1 MQIVGIEEYEFGV
14 EDLASC
20 GRFLSDFGLSPVS
33 ASHGSNGCHS
43 VETLDGSRVTLY
55 PLDDPRLPQAIEPG
69 STLRRVTWGVAS
81 PAALQRLAEAL
92 AGQPGYVFNAEG
104 VSCRDPN
111 GMSLRFRLSSRR
123 PVELQPSPPINQWG
137 DVRRVDQPSPVYD
150 KATPIGIGHVV
161 FFVDELEPVE
171 RFYREKLGF
180 QVSERYV
187 GRGVFLRVAA
197 RAGHHNLFLLHRPG
211 KARGLNHVA
220 FTVRDIQEVFGG
232 GLAMSRAGWATF
244 LGPGR
249 HPISSAYFWYVRS
262 PAGGAFEFYTNED
275 HLTEAWVPRELE
287 HSVESFTEWA
297 VEGGIDA
304 STRRQLRAKEVPAT

>member
-1 MQIVGIEEYEFGV
+1 MQIVGIEEFEFGV
-14 EDLASC
+14 EDLAAC
-20 GRFLSDFGLSPVS
+20 ARFVSDFGLQPIGPDVD
-33 ASHGSNGCHS
+33 GCHR
-43 VETLDGSRVTLY
+43 VETLDGARVSLY
-55 PLDDPRLPQAIEPG
+55 PLDDPRLPAAIEVG
-69 STLRRVTWGVAS
+69 STLRRVTWGVAN
-81 PAALQRLAEAL
+81 AHALQQLAKTLED
-92 AGQPGYVFNAEG
+92 QPGFTCDADSI
-104 VSCRDPN
+104 SCRDPN
-111 GMSLRFRLSSRR
+111 GMTLRFRISGLR
-123 PVELQPSPPINQWG
+123 PVALVPSPPINQWG
-137 DVRRVDQPSPVYD
+137 DVRRVDQASPVYD
-150 KATPIGIGHVV
+150 HATPISIGHAV
-161 FFVDELEPVE
+161 FFVDDLEPVE

-180 QVSERYV
+180 QVSDRYV

-275 HLTEAWVPRELE
+275 HLTEAWAPRELQ

-304 STRRQLRAKEVPAT
+304 GTRRQLREQVPAA